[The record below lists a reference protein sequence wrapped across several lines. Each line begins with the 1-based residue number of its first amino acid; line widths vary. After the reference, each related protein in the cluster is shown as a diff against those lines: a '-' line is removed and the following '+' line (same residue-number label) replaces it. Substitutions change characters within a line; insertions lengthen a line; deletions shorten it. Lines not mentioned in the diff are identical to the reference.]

1 MRIAI
6 YISISMLFAGVLP
19 LAAQPASTIAS
30 ESVKWQTLNSKDE
43 FSVAMPEGS
52 KGFTEDNEYSVGQA
66 RHRVTKRIFAYRNIN
81 GTALISEMFEGD
93 VRGVKDELVSR
104 LSQGRLPYE
113 LSKNQDFDGVSV
125 GLYSRRQDRLFSVQQ
140 FILFKKRLYVIQ
152 AHATDEN
159 NSILHQYLRSLG
171 IVAGGKSVM
180 PNLSPGDDV
189 KIAAKPPDI
198 AVSPLTASDNAEPLN
213 GKHDRDVIFLHKPR
227 PRYTSDARAARA
239 TGAIQLRVLFSASG
253 KIAKIE
259 VESGPAVLRDSAIL
273 AAEQILFIP
282 AEKDGK
288 AVSIWRKVSYSFS
301 TY

>member
-6 YISISMLFAGVLP
+6 YISISMLFTGVLP

-30 ESVKWQTLNSKDE
+30 DSVKWQTLNSKDE

-104 LSQGRLPYE
+104 LNQGRSPYE
-113 LSKNQDFDGVSV
+113 LSKNQDLDGVSI

-152 AHATDEN
+152 AHATDQN

-198 AVSPLTASDNAEPLN
+198 AVSPLTASDAEPLN
-213 GKHDRDVIFLHKPR
+213 GKPDRDVIFLHRPR
-227 PRYTSDARAARA
+227 PRSTSDARAARA
-239 TGAIQLRVLFSASG
+239 TGEVQLRVLFSASG

-259 VESGPAVLRDSAIL
+259 VESGPPILRDSAIL
-273 AAEQILFIP
+273 ATEQILFIP

-288 AVSIWRKVSYSFS
+288 AVSVWKKVSYSFS